1 MFRPLEKLST
11 SRFGSRGNVK
21 RKCLLSISG
30 RILQQNYGQSPK
42 PMLTMTVWL
51 IEHAGSKSARRYD
64 DVLEH
69 ADLATSFIDLLPIV

>member
-1 MFRPLEKLST
+1 MFRPPEKLST

>member
-1 MFRPLEKLST
+1 
-11 SRFGSRGNVK
+11 
-21 RKCLLSISG
+21 
-30 RILQQNYGQSPK
+30 
-42 PMLTMTVWL
+42 MLTMTVWL